1 MRPGFLLLVLS
12 LVLVQAQAA
21 GPQPRDGAPSD
32 PAQPEATQPQPDAAK
47 TPGTARRAR
56 PAGAVRHSQILAP
69 VWVGNSP
76 VEGIAPESF
85 RATLGA
91 REATVR
97 GIRDIQA
104 PLLLFVAVDFSADL
118 ILTEAAKNALVESLN
133 QAGPNLYAALLR
145 IPEQP
150 MVQLDPTTDRE
161 KFANAVRS
169 LPMSGRAGFFE
180 MVDVIAGVTNPIVAR
195 HPVRAAVLYLTDSEI
210 RNYRQ
215 DYTNP
220 VINAADSRDLSRRF
234 PDALIREKVNTL
246 TNELLRGSVPIF
258 VVHLNY
264 RNDPLNEAYQTGIK
278 RLAQATGG
286 RSVFCRSIAEIP
298 VAIGDMVN
306 AIQAMGMVE
315 VTIPEGVSGSVTLTL
330 KHTDKP
336 LEFRTLFEIPK

>member
-1 MRPGFLLLVLS
+1 MRSRSLFFAFLLLLS
-12 LVLVQAQAA
+12 LLGVAGAQV
-21 GPQPRDGAPSD
+21 RDSAPST
-32 PAQPEATQPQPDAAK
+32 PAQREGVGRSKP
-47 TPGTARRAR
+47 AR
-56 PAGAVRHSQILAP
+56 PLRMKQVPVP
-69 VWVGNSP
+69 VWVGNGP
-76 VEGIAPESF
+76 AEGISVDSFQAKFGASEAPI
-85 RATLGA
+85 RG
-91 REATVR
+91 VR
-97 GIRDIQA
+97 DAQS
-104 PLLLFVAVDFSADL
+104 PLLLFVAIDFSADL
-118 ILTEAAKNALVESLN
+118 ILTESAKNALVESL
-133 QAGPNLYAALLR
+133 QHAAPNVHAALLR

-161 KFANAVRS
+161 KFAEILRT

-180 MVDVIAGVTNPIVAR
+180 MVDVIAGVTNPILAR
-195 HPVRAAVLYLTDSEI
+195 YPVRIAVLYLTDSEI

-246 TNELLRGSVPIF
+246 TNELLRSSVPIF

-298 VAIGDMVN
+298 VAIGDIVN

-315 VTIPEGVSGSVTLTL
+315 VAVPDGVSGSVTLTL
-330 KHTDKP
+330 EHAEKP
-336 LEFRTLFEIPK
+336 VEFRTLFDFPK

>member
-1 MRPGFLLLVLS
+1 MRPRSILFVPLLLLS
-12 LVLVQAQAA
+12 LLLAASAQRPDVDSSKPSRREGA
-21 GPQPRDGAPSD
+21 GRAKPS
-32 PAQPEATQPQPDAAK
+32 
-47 TPGTARRAR
+47 R
-56 PAGAVRHSQILAP
+56 PLRTKQVPVP
-69 VWVGNSP
+69 VWVGNGP
-76 VEGIAPESF
+76 VEGFAPDSF
-85 RATLGA
+85 QATFGKA
-91 REATVR
+91 KAPIRGVR
-97 GIRDIQA
+97 DAQS
-104 PLLLFVAVDFSADL
+104 PLLLFVAIDFSADL
-118 ILTEAAKNALVESLN
+118 ILTESAKNALVESLQ
-133 QAGPNLYAALLR
+133 QAAPNVHAALLR

-161 KFANAVRS
+161 KFAEVLRT

-180 MVDVIAGVTNPIVAR
+180 MVDVIASVTNPILAR
-195 HPVRAAVLYLTDSEI
+195 HPVRVAVLYLTDSEI

-246 TNELLRGSVPIF
+246 TNELLRSSVPIF

-298 VAIGDMVN
+298 VAIGDIVN

-315 VTIPEGVSGSVTLTL
+315 IAVPDGVSGSVTLTL
-330 KHTDKP
+330 EHAEKP
-336 LEFRTLFEIPK
+336 VEFRTLFNFPK

>member
-1 MRPGFLLLVLS
+1 MRPGSSFLAPLLILLLLC
-12 LVLVQAQAA
+12 AA
-21 GPQPRDGAPSD
+21 GAQVREGVPSKPARKEPRG
-32 PAQPEATQPQPDAAK
+32 PAKA
-47 TPGTARRAR
+47 GR
-56 PAGAVRHSQILAP
+56 PIRLKQVPVP
-69 VWVGNSP
+69 VWVGNGPAEGLSP
-76 VEGIAPESF
+76 EAFQASFGTVEA
-85 RATLGA
+85 A
-91 REATVR
+91 VR
-97 GIRDIQA
+97 GVRGAQS
-104 PLLLFVAVDFSADL
+104 PLLLFVAIDFSADL
-118 ILTEAAKNALVESLN
+118 ILTESAKNALVDSLQ
-133 QAGPNLYAALLR
+133 QAAPNVHAALLR

-161 KFANAVRS
+161 KFAEVLRT

-180 MVDVIAGVTNPIVAR
+180 MVDIVAGVTNPLITR
-195 HPVRAAVLYLTDSEI
+195 HPVRVAVLYLTDSEI

-246 TNELLRGSVPIF
+246 TNELLRSSVPIF

-278 RLAQATGG
+278 RLAEATGG

-315 VTIPEGVSGSVTLTL
+315 VAVPDGVSGSVSLTL
-330 KHTDKP
+330 KHAEKP
-336 LEFRTLFEIPK
+336 VEFRTLFNFPK